1 MIAMLINKTE
11 NVIQIRLITGIC
23 GIVRT
28 QSVITKDNRTLTKE
42 NIIKIEEIS
51 AIDVSIIDHDL
62 NMIILILV
70 RITVDNNLFEGIYI
84 VSAIYKDSSAGIS
97 LFNFIYTDFLITASI
112 NTSIINCVIMLS
124 SSNRP
129 AEWQACKEN
138 AERY

>member
-124 SSNRP
+124 SSNHP
-129 AEWQACKEN
+129 AERQACKEN